1 MNDDYE
7 PHTRSERLAA
17 QRNHT
22 HTAPKVKHPR
32 QPRKRRV
39 VRWLIA
45 GLVFIGLIAA
55 GFFAY
60 AYHTT
65 KEAVDRTY
73 KPAKMTKVRD
83 VAQVLKDGKPV
94 SILLLGTD
102 TGELGRNYK
111 GRTDSIMLATI
122 NPQKKQTTLVSIP
135 RDTLV
140 APVGFE
146 NKFPAK
152 LNSAYEDGSAA
163 TTIQTIQDWLNIPI
177 DYYALVN
184 MGGLEKV
191 VDRVGGVKVKSPLTF
206 AYNPDTAHADP
217 GNLYSFVEGSYR
229 YTYTGEDGVTH
240 AYSKMNGKA
249 ALAFSRMRYDD
260 PQGDYGRQARQRLVL
275 EAILNKVKANPAT
288 LLSDKFLD
296 VMSKSAQTDLQYGD
310 LWTIAKNYGGA
321 LGTIK
326 TDHIQGTSYNLTS
339 GSTEVVTAS
348 EQQRITNKIRSQL
361 DLTKKDT
368 GNLYGGEVSAA
379 QIVQAGVPL
388 PSESSD
394 IQTDGQFGAVVPG
407 TVTESNQ
414 VTSTTVPGY

>member
-1 MNDDYE
+1 
-7 PHTRSERLAA
+7 
-17 QRNHT
+17 
-22 HTAPKVKHPR
+22 
-32 QPRKRRV
+32 
-39 VRWLIA
+39 
-45 GLVFIGLIAA
+45 
-55 GFFAY
+55 
-60 AYHTT
+60 
-65 KEAVDRTY
+65 
-73 KPAKMTKVRD
+73 
-83 VAQVLKDGKPV
+83 
-94 SILLLGTD
+94 
-102 TGELGRNYK
+102 
-111 GRTDSIMLATI
+111 
-122 NPQKKQTTLVSIP
+122 
-135 RDTLV
+135 
-140 APVGFE
+140 
-146 NKFPAK
+146 
-152 LNSAYEDGSAA
+152 
-163 TTIQTIQDWLNIPI
+163 
-177 DYYALVN
+177 
-184 MGGLEKV
+184 
-191 VDRVGGVKVKSPLTF
+191 
-206 AYNPDTAHADP
+206 
-217 GNLYSFVEGSYR
+217 
-229 YTYTGEDGVTH
+229 
-240 AYSKMNGKA
+240 MNGKA